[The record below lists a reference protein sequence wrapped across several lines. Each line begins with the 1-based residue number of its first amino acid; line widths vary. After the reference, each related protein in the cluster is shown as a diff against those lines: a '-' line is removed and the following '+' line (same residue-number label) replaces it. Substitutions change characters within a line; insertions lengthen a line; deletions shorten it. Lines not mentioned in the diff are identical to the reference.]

1 MCSKMKVSRN
11 NRRENR
17 RPKKN
22 APKIFQ
28 TYMKQ
33 KLALTFLLVALVLF
47 GLAVAVG
54 VIVGKNGKDYS
65 VER

>member
-1 MCSKMKVSRN
+1 
-11 NRRENR
+11 
-17 RPKKN
+17 
-22 APKIFQ
+22 
-28 TYMKQ
+28 MKQ

-65 VER
+65 QIVLAHQTLSLIHI